1 MWAQMEDGPKKNLA
15 LCKKAMSPFWDES
28 VPTNWLTDV
37 FLEARASLTQG
48 GDSPTGLPTG
58 LPTSSQIGFPTG
70 FPTSPPTARPSIT
83 FGSLFTG
90 IGAGH
95 EALRAVPHQWIFAV
109 ECDRYCCDV
118 LRELPAGPSLL
129 LQQKIET
136 VDMDMLP
143 PVDLLLA
150 SPPCQGFSRA
160 GRQRPDDPRRHH
172 WRDIERYARANHPL
186 CVVVECVVPF
196 RTSPEHRELTAAL
209 QRLRYFVESKVL
221 KSEEFGSKQRRH
233 RVFLVAMKTQL
244 IQLSTRSL
252 PQSVPWPLETGRD
265 VRTLGE
271 TILEAE
277 VHPRYYLSERG
288 LAYLERRRRTWGTK
302 EHRREDTG
310 MMPTWCHSYG
320 NNSVHFMHVIN
331 DSGKRKLTPLEVWRL
346 MGWHSNP
353 CTNLS
358 DTRSYQAAG
367 NSIDLHVLRPLL
379 EGCAERV
386 PTLRAQHR
394 RSIYDE
400 ELGDAS
406 NVHVPMGDLELM
418 STDEEEDDY
427 LRSSPPS

>member
-1 MWAQMEDGPKKNLA
+1 MY
-15 LCKKAMSPFWDES
+15 DES
-28 VPTNWLTDV
+28 VPTNWWTEI
-37 FLEARASLTQG
+37 FLEARASLIQG
-48 GDSPTGLPTG
+48 GDS
-58 LPTSSQIGFPTG
+58 PTSSQIGF
-70 FPTSPPTARPSIT
+70 PTARPSIT

-95 EALRAVPHQWIFAV
+95 EALRGVPHQWIFAV

-118 LRELPAGPSLL
+118 LRELPSGPSLL
-129 LQQKIET
+129 LQQEIET

-160 GRQRPDDPRRHH
+160 GRQRPDDPRRHY

-209 QRLRYFVESKVL
+209 ERLHYFVESKVL
-221 KSEEFGSKQRRH
+221 KSEDFGSKQRRH

-244 IQLSTRSL
+244 SRLSTRSL
-252 PQSVPWPLETGRD
+252 PQSVPWPSPTGLD
-265 VRTLGE
+265 TRTLGE

-277 VHPRYYLSERG
+277 VDPRYYLSERG

-320 NNSVHFMHVIN
+320 NNSVHFKHVIN

-386 PTLRAQHR
+386 QTLRAQHR
-394 RSIYDE
+394 RRIYE
-400 ELGDAS
+400 SASVSEFRREHLHLNEQLGDAS
-406 NVHVPMGDLELM
+406 DFPVPMSSVELM
-418 STDEEEDDY
+418 STDEEEDDPRNGQ
-427 LRSSPPS
+427 LCP